1 MIRIIRRVH
10 RWLRPY
16 RQWMFDR
23 RAGLVAF
30 ANREAEE
37 RRRHGKVRQVQA
49 DRFAALHDRL
59 KREIAQ

>member
-1 MIRIIRRVH
+1 MIRIIRRAR

-16 RQWMFDR
+16 RQWLFDR

-37 RRRHGKVRQVQA
+37 RRRHGRVRMA
-49 DRFAALHDRL
+49 RAERKAALHEMLR
-59 KREIAQ
+59 REVSQ